1 MTKAERSVR
10 EQVAL
15 FRYISLSWREFGFR
29 RISPKL
35 NHMITSVGSGGS
47 KKDVFASSIRER
59 GQETTELKTAA
70 GEAEARVCPVVQP
83 PRPVRM

>member
-1 MTKAERSVR
+1 
-10 EQVAL
+10 
-15 FRYISLSWREFGFR
+15 
-29 RISPKL
+29 
-35 NHMITSVGSGGS
+35 MITSVGSGGS

-83 PRPVRM
+83 RKARMHVTGLELAEAGRVDTEVKPSLH